1 MSISR
6 LILAVLYTVASFGVP
21 LFLPAWTLDWP
32 RAWIFL
38 GITLLASVLTMWTL
52 SEGHEELLRE
62 RFKGPIQKGQ
72 PMSDRI
78 VLLAFVAAFYGLL
91 IFIPLDV
98 FRFHLLRKPGRVVS
112 TLGLVLFVA
121 GWWIMALALRE
132 NAFAAP
138 VVKDQKERH
147 QVVVDTGVYAI
158 VRHPMYAGFI
168 PLTVGMALW
177 LESYAAALLASV
189 PILLIAVR
197 IRIEERFL
205 RQKLDGYDAYTRRV
219 RYRLLPYIF

>member
-1 MSISR
+1 
-6 LILAVLYTVASFGVP
+6 
-21 LFLPAWTLDWP
+21 
-32 RAWIFL
+32 
-38 GITLLASVLTMWTL
+38 
-52 SEGHEELLRE
+52 
-62 RFKGPIQKGQ
+62 
-72 PMSDRI
+72 
-78 VLLAFVAAFYGLL
+78 

-121 GWWIMALALRE
+121 GWWVTALARRGKAVGGPVGEGRE
-132 NAFAAP
+132 GGHQG
-138 VVKDQKERH
+138 VVE
-147 QVVVDTGVYAI
+147 TGGYTN
-158 VRHPMYAGFI
+158 VRQPLDGGFI